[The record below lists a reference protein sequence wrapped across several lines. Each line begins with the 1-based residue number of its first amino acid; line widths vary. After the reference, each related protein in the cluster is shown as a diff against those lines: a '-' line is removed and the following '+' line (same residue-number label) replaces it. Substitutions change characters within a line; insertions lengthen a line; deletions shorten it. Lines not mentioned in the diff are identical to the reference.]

1 MEGTV
6 TMRHPPSTPVSPASP
21 GTASR
26 ERGLTLIELIVT
38 VIVIGILAGI
48 GFPAFQEFS
57 QSATARRGV
66 DDLATGFMSA
76 RTLAV
81 TNGVAIKI
89 CAVTGGACSGS
100 ASDWS
105 SAWAVFEDCDGDDVI
120 DDDASSVACTPAN
133 SNVTAN
139 GPERVY
145 ARGDSNDANWTVTD
159 DNNATGPTIFTFRP
173 SGRVFSSTS
182 DWPVTFAV
190 HGSAS
195 AKSNLLI
202 VSRLGQVCVE
212 IKESGECG

>member
-1 MEGTV
+1 M
-6 TMRHPPSTPVSPASP
+6 MHSPSKFCTPRPAVV
-21 GTASR
+21 AR
-26 ERGLTLIELIVT
+26 RDRGLTLIELIVT
-38 VIVIGILAGI
+38 LVIIGILAGV

-89 CAVTGGACSGS
+89 CAVDGGACSNTV
-100 ASDWS
+100 SDWS
-105 SAWAVFEDCDGDDVI
+105 KSWAVFEDCDGDNVI
-120 DDDASSVACTPAN
+120 DDDAASVACTPNN
-133 SNVTAN
+133 SNVAAN

-145 ARGDSNDANWTVTD
+145 ARGDSNDASWTIK
-159 DNNATGPTIFTFRP
+159 DNNDAAGPTIFTFRP
-173 SGRVFSSTS
+173 SGRVFSSTP
-182 DWPVTFAV
+182 DWPVTFSV
-190 HGSAS
+190 YGTAS
-195 AKSNLLI
+195 AKKNRLI